1 MIKVLQTV
9 LCVVLLVSLGC
20 SSYYLRRADSA
31 FESGDYKTARELF
44 HHVATEGMNGYARF
58 QLARI
63 YEDGLGTEIDLS
75 EALRWYRASGDLG
88 NRFAQYK
95 SGTLLEA
102 GHGGQPG
109 DRALAAKYYQA
120 AADQGESLA
129 ALKLAELLLSDDGID
144 RDEYGARSL
153 FEGAAQQGNAHAAF
167 KLGEMLLSGVGGD
180 ADPKNG
186 IGWLL
191 VAAHDGHAL
200 AQTALARAIR
210 DGDGTVDRSLAKR
223 WFEEAAERGN
233 IAAQHELSNL
243 IALQGASE
251 DAHQWR
257 MDAAKAGYVPAQIA
271 VAELCQQTQSD
282 GQCAAYWYAEAAKR
296 GNAYSQYQMGR
307 LSETGQGVPHDLDE
321 ARRWYAMA
329 ASHDMV
335 AAQQRLRALGGI

>member
-1 MIKVLQTV
+1 MPRALLSAAI
-9 LCVVLLVSLGC
+9 VLLVVSLGC

-31 FESGDYKTARELF
+31 FESGDYETARELF
-44 HHVATEGMNGYARF
+44 HHVATDGMNGYARF

-63 YEDGLGTEIDLS
+63 YEEGLGTEVDLS
-75 EALRWYRASGDLG
+75 ESLRWYRASGDLG

-95 SGTLLEA
+95 AGTLLEA
-102 GHGGQPG
+102 GHG
-109 DRALAAKYYQA
+109 DAADDKATAARYYKA

-129 ALKLAELLLSDDGID
+129 ALRLAALLLSDDGIE
-144 RDEYGARSL
+144 RDELAARSL
-153 FEGAAQQGNAHAAF
+153 YEGAAQLGNAQGAF
-167 KLGEMLLSGVGGD
+167 KLGEMLLSGAGGD
-180 ADPKNG
+180 VDPKNG

-210 DGDGTVDRSLAKR
+210 DGDGTVDRSLAQE
-223 WFEEAAERGN
+223 WFEEAAGRGN

-243 IALQGASE
+243 IASQGAAD

-257 MDAAKAGYVPAQIA
+257 MEAAKAGYVPAQIA
-271 VAELCQQTQSD
+271 VAELCQQTQAD
-282 GQCAAYWYAEAAKR
+282 ARCAAYWYAEAAKK

-307 LSETGQGVPHDLDE
+307 LAETGQGVPHDLDE

-329 ASHDMV
+329 ASHNMP

>member
-1 MIKVLQTV
+1 MVRAVQTV
-9 LCVVLLVSLGC
+9 LAVVLLVSLGC

-31 FESGDYKTARELF
+31 FKSGDYETARELF

-63 YEDGLGTEIDLS
+63 YEEGLGTEVDLT
-75 EALRWYRASGDLG
+75 EALRWYRASADLG

-95 SGTLLEA
+95 AGTLLEA
-102 GHGGQPG
+102 GHGGQP
-109 DRALAAKYYQA
+109 DDHALAAKYYKS

-129 ALKLAELLLSDDGID
+129 VVKLAALLLSGDGVE
-144 RDEYGARSL
+144 RDELGARSL
-153 FEGAAQQGNAHAAF
+153 YEGAAQQGNTHAAF
-167 KLGEMLLSGVGGD
+167 KLGEMLLDGVGGNV
-180 ADPKNG
+180 DPKNG

-210 DGDGTVDRSLAKR
+210 DGDGTVDRSLAQE
-223 WFEEAAERGN
+223 WFEEAAGHGN

-243 IALQGASE
+243 ITLQGASV
-251 DAHQWR
+251 DAHRWR
-257 MDAAKAGYVPAQIA
+257 MEAAKAGYVPAQIA
-271 VAELCQQTQSD
+271 VAELCQQTKSD
-282 GQCAAYWYAEAAKR
+282 GQCAAYWYSEAAKK

-307 LSETGQGVPHDLDE
+307 LAETGHGVPHDLDE

-329 ASHDMV
+329 ASHDML